1 MIDFDK
7 IDMSKDPLKG
17 DHSFS
22 MWFKIMW
29 INWYIQLFVISLT
42 AIGLVLCSDLNG
54 IDQLLALAIPSASAI
69 AIMYKGFYQ
78 FWDDLKKGRSR

>member
-17 DHSFS
+17 DHSFT

-29 INWYIQLFVISLT
+29 INWYIQLFIICLA
-42 AIGLVLCSDLNG
+42 AIGLVMSSDLSG
-54 IDQLLALAIPSASAI
+54 LDSILALAIPTTSAI
-69 AIMYKGFYQ
+69 VIVYKGFYQ